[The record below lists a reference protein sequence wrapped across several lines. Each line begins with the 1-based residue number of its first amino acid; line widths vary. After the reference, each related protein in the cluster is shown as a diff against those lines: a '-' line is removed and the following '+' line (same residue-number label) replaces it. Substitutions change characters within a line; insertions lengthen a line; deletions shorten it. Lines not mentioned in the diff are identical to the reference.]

1 MDFDNLENRLEDA
14 WAEYWSLDD
23 SYFHIENSDEFCEDE
38 KTSILIDLQ
47 VAMDEISFQIESL
60 EAEIEQRRKGDKK

>member
-14 WAEYWSLDD
+14 WTEYWSLDD

-47 VAMDEISFQIESL
+47 VAMDEMSFQIESL
-60 EAEIEQRRKGDKK
+60 EAEIERRRKGDSE

>member
-14 WAEYWSLDD
+14 WTEYWSLDD

-38 KTSILIDLQ
+38 KTS
-47 VAMDEISFQIESL
+47 SYW
-60 EAEIEQRRKGDKK
+60 